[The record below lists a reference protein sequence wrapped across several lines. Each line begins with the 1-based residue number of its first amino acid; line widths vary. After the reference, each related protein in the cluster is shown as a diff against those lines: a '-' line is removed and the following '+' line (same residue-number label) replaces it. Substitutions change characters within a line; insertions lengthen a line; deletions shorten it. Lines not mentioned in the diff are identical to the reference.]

1 MIKNC
6 IQQAN
11 FLSFPGGS
19 STATKRKQF
28 TERRIMGTKSGCFK
42 QNAHPNNLFSLQIW
56 MEQMFDVIRCRK
68 ISRLLTVVPFVSGNV
83 QRKRF
88 LERKFSSGDTSFCRV
103 IHIQRYARRP
113 LIIKAESTKGKL
125 FKELTFVWKF
135 SPGLKGKPQ
144 SCIIDYNV
152 SLEFRS
158 TIASQ
163 AANVFFNQVVRAMTE
178 AFYNEAKKRYGPE
191 SVPSR
196 KIEIVGSSSNSSDDD
211 SSGGPRRS

>member
-1 MIKNC
+1 MITNC
-6 IQQAN
+6 IQQAS
-11 FLSFPGGS
+11 FLSFPG
-19 STATKRKQF
+19 STATRRKQF
-28 TERRIMGTKSGCFK
+28 TERRIMGFG
-42 QNAHPNNLFSLQIW
+42 
-56 MEQMFDVIRCRK
+56 MEQMFDVVQDVGRYQEFLPWCHSSVITSK
-68 ISRLLTVVPFVSGNV
+68 GKGFLTGDLVVGIPPFVESYTSNV
-83 QRKRF
+83 S
-88 LERKFSSGDTSFCRV
+88 LV
-103 IHIQRYARRP
+103 RP
-113 LIIKAESTKGKL
+113 QIIKAESSRGKL
-125 FKELTFVWKF
+125 FNELIFVWKF

-196 KIEIVGSSSNSSDDD
+196 KIEIVGNSSSNDD
-211 SSGGPRRS
+211 SSGGPRKF

>member
-1 MIKNC
+1 MLCLRHQPVVSHHGSWRMITNC

-28 TERRIMGTKSGCFK
+28 TERRIMGFG
-42 QNAHPNNLFSLQIW
+42 
-56 MEQMFDVIRCRK
+56 MEQMFDVIQDVEKYQDFLPWCH
-68 ISRLLTVVPFVSGNV
+68 SSVVTSKGKGFLKGNLVVGIPPFVESYTSNV
-83 QRKRF
+83 T
-88 LERKFSSGDTSFCRV
+88 LV
-103 IHIQRYARRP
+103 RP

-125 FKELTFVWKF
+125 FKELTF
-135 SPGLKGKPQ
+135 GNPQ

-196 KIEIVGSSSNSSDDD
+196 KLKLSEAVVTAAMMTLREVQEEANTINLLVI
-211 SSGGPRRS
+211 